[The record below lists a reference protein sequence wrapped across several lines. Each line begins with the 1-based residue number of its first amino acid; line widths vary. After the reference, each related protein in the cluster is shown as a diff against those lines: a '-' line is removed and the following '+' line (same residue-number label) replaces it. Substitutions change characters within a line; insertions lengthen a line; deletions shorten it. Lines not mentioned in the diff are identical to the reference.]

1 MRSSGA
7 FQPFAQLGRLLQA
20 RAAAL
25 PSAPRPAGGSASCAE
40 SHPLTDRD
48 LFLQAMAGV
57 RPLAPGR
64 HTAARTR
71 HPPSL
76 PPNPILDGEDEVGR
90 CLQDLVHHGWGFRV
104 ADTPEYAEGLGE
116 RAHPDLTRRLHRGDY
131 AIQDHMD
138 LHGLH
143 LPEAREAFDRFM
155 RQAITSGK
163 RMVLIV
169 HGRGL
174 SSSGP
179 PVLKAAVLDWLRQR
193 PWRRWV
199 LAFASARL
207 CDGGAGATYVLLRA
221 RPLRQRTSRA

>member
-7 FQPFAQLGRLLQA
+7 FRPFAQLGRLLQEH
-20 RAAAL
+20 AAVL
-25 PSAPRPAGGSASCAE
+25 PSAPRQAGGSATRAE
-40 SHPLTDRD
+40 SHPLADRD
-48 LFLQAMAGV
+48 LFLQAMADV

-64 HTAARTR
+64 HPAARRT
-71 HPPSL
+71 PSR
-76 PPNPILDGEDEVGR
+76 PANPVLDGEDDVGR
-90 CLQDLVHHGWGFRV
+90 CLQDLVRHGRGFRV

-131 AIQDHMD
+131 AIQDHVD
-138 LHGLH
+138 LHGLL
-143 LPEAREAFDRFM
+143 LPAARETFDRFM
-155 RQAITSGK
+155 RQATTSGK

-179 PVLKAAVLDWLRQR
+179 PVLKAAVLDWLRHR

-199 LAFASARL
+199 LAFTSARL

-221 RPLRQRTSRA
+221 RPLRRRTSRS